1 VRHSDQRILTTHAG
15 SLIRPATLAEL
26 YRRRARGET
35 IPQAAFDAEVRA
47 RVRDAVA
54 RQSAAGVDIGNDG
67 EQGRAM
73 YHIYV
78 RDRLS
83 GLGGSWQRPGRADV
97 KRYPEHAATVSA
109 QYRQDYVAVSPPCAI
124 GEIAYGDRSGIAREC
139 DDLDEAIRDSGAQF
153 VELFLTAPT
162 PGTLAT
168 SIRNEHYD
176 SDERYLAA
184 LSSAMRVE
192 YEAIVARGFLLQLD
206 GTELA
211 MDRHYGFQDE
221 PLPVFLENVERSI
234 EALDDALVNVPP
246 DRVRLHVCWGN
257 YHGPHDC
264 DVPLDDIWPIVKRA
278 RVGAFML
285 TGANPRHEHEIDVVA
300 RQPPKDDQLLVAG
313 VIDPMTSFI
322 EHPEVVAR
330 RIDRA
335 ARAVGDPTR
344 VIAGTDC
351 GFETAVGIGH
361 VTSDI
366 QWAKLGALRDGARL
380 ASQRLF

>member
-1 VRHSDQRILTTHAG
+1 VRRSEARILTTHAG
-15 SLIRPATLAEL
+15 SLIRPRSLADL
-26 YRRRARGET
+26 YRRRAHGEAV
-35 IPQAAFDAEVRA
+35 PQAAFDAEVRA

-54 RQSAAGVDIGNDG
+54 HQSEAGVDVGNDG

-78 RDRLS
+78 RDRLT
-83 GLGGSWQRPGRADV
+83 GLGGSWQREGRADV

-109 QYRQDYVAVSPPCAI
+109 QYREDYVAVSPPCAI
-124 GEIAYGDRSGIAREC
+124 GEIVYGDRSGIEREC
-139 DDLDEAIRDSGAQF
+139 DDLDAAVRETGAKF
-153 VELFLTAPT
+153 AELFLTAPT

-168 SIRNEHYD
+168 SIRNDFYD
-176 SDERYLAA
+176 GIDRYMTA
-184 LSSAMRVE
+184 LSAAMRVE
-192 YEAIVARGFLLQLD
+192 YEAIVARGYLLQLD

-211 MDRHYGFQDE
+211 MNRHYGFQDE

-234 EALDDALVNVPP
+234 EALDAALVDIPP

-264 DVPLDDIWPIVKRA
+264 DVPLSDIWPIVKRA

-300 RQPPKDDQLLVAG
+300 HQPPKDDQILVAG

-322 EHPEVVAR
+322 EHPEVVAG
-330 RIDRA
+330 RIERA
-335 ARAVGDPTR
+335 ARAIGDPTR

-361 VTSDI
+361 VTSDL
-366 QWAKLGALRDGARL
+366 QWAKLSALCEGAKL